1 MIMIFSPV
9 LSQQILTVLEKA
21 DASVQGICRFYQ
33 KEVSD
38 ALKSSGYVVIETF
51 DTKGRT
57 CFQLFLRIGTPF
69 QQTRRVL
76 AAAQSSATC

>member
-1 MIMIFSPV
+1 MIFSTE
-9 LSQQILTVLEKA
+9 LSQQILAVLEKA

-51 DTKGRT
+51 DKKGRT

-76 AAAQSSATC
+76 AAGHLTANV

>member
-1 MIMIFSPV
+1 MIFTPA
-9 LSQQILTVLEKA
+9 LSQQILTVLEQA
-21 DASVQGICRFYQ
+21 EESVQGVCRFYQ
-33 KEVSD
+33 KEVAD
-38 ALKSSGYVVIETF
+38 ALKSSGYVVIDTF

-76 AAAQSSATC
+76 SAGLSTANC